1 MAVGEVS
8 TGTRVEVVNRFTA
21 SWSRGFVVAEVLETG
36 YRVERL
42 SDGCIL
48 PAVFSSAD
56 VRTYVFAVAPLMSAQ
71 LAPLRSQRRQWY
83 VNAIVGAP
91 THVPLFA
98 VRV

>member
-1 MAVGEVS
+1 MLVHMDEVS
-8 TGTRVEVVNRFTA
+8 AGTRVEVVNRFTA

-56 VRTYVFAVAPLMSAQ
+56 VRPADQP
-71 LAPLRSQRRQWY
+71 
-83 VNAIVGAP
+83 
-91 THVPLFA
+91 VPS
-98 VRV
+98 